1 MVVKYSN
8 TKFQDEDGTE
18 SPIKAINFL
27 INIAQ
32 QAL

>member
-27 INIAQ
+27 
-32 QAL
+32 ALHE